1 MDTKPM
7 LVRLDRC
14 IVMLLLYSVV
24 VVVVVV
30 VVNVFMRASA
40 AIEDA

>member
-1 MDTKPM
+1 M